1 MHKQTTSTHLACTL
15 VCLAALLTGCSASK
29 IGINAPGDPPKAV
42 QAVVETVVTTDD
54 AVDADDPEL
63 WADARDPSRALLF
76 ATDKSDGLYVH
87 DLDGSVRQFLPDGP
101 LNNVDLRSN
110 FVVNGKSMVLVAAS
124 DRRQFGVR
132 TYLLDPDT
140 LVTKPFGL
148 IPTDIGEPYGFC
160 LGRIGADTYAIVGNK
175 DGVLL
180 QVRIEIGRDGASGT
194 VVRRLKVQS
203 QPEGCV
209 VDDEAGV
216 LYVGE
221 EDVAVWRFDFDPSA
235 NAPPVEVARA
245 DGVRITADIE
255 GLAIMRDGATK
266 YLLIS
271 SQGDSTYPI
280 FRINGTSYEYVGRF
294 AVVDGA
300 SIDGVTSTDGL
311 SAWSGAIGDYPLG
324 LVAMHDDEDA
334 PHRGQQNYKLVDWR
348 AIKEA
353 LALP

>member
-1 MHKQTTSTHLACTL
+1 MLA
-15 VCLAALLTGCSASK
+15 GCGAQK
-29 IGINAPGDPPKAV
+29 IGVNAAGDPAKPV

-54 AVDADDPEL
+54 EVDADDPAL
-63 WADARDPSRALLF
+63 WADSRDPTRALLF

-87 DLDGSVRQFLPDGP
+87 ELDGSVRQFFPDGP
-101 LNNVDLRSN
+101 LNNVDLRPD
-110 FVVNGKSMVLVAAS
+110 FVVSGKSYVLVAAS
-124 DRRQFGVR
+124 DRAQFGIR
-132 TYLLDPDT
+132 TYLLDADT
-140 LVTKPFGL
+140 LQAKPFGH
-148 IPTDIGEPYGFC
+148 IETEIGEPYGFC
-160 LGRIGADTYAIVGNK
+160 LGRIGADIYAIVGNK

-180 QVRIEIGRDGASGT
+180 QVRIEAGSERASGT
-194 VVRRLKVQS
+194 VVRQLKVQS

-209 VDDEAGV
+209 VDDDAGV

-221 EDVAVWRFDFDPSA
+221 EDVAIWRFDFDPAS

-255 GLAIMRDGATK
+255 GLAIMRDGANK
-266 YLLIS
+266 YLLVS
-271 SQGDSTYPI
+271 SQGDSTYPV
-280 FRINGTSYEYVGRF
+280 FRIADATYEYVGRF

-311 SAWSGAIGDYPLG
+311 SAWSGPIGSYPTG

-348 AIKEA
+348 SIKEA